1 MIDYI
6 KLRIVEY
13 RWDGDEDKMAS
24 RIIHL
29 VISQIICEYF
39 DLDTGRFNLGNL
51 LPDLHANTKEAKAT
65 SHFRIL
71 REPYEDSNTNKY
83 QYFDYNHFLD
93 KYKDKINDDVYLGYY
108 CHLITDELWIQNIY
122 IKYMRDENRKKWVNE
137 QENYY
142 HDFSKL
148 NEIIIRKYNLK
159 INIDFEIIEMKE
171 INPEKIIILKA
182 DLENDFK
189 IRYDDLKLRLFKYE
203 DIINFIE
210 ETSSIIIIDLKS
222 KKLR

>member
-1 MIDYI
+1 M
-6 KLRIVEY
+6 
-13 RWDGDEDKMAS
+13 
-24 RIIHL
+24 
-29 VISQIICEYF
+29 
-39 DLDTGRFNLGNL
+39 
-51 LPDLHANTKEAKAT
+51 
-65 SHFRIL
+65 
-71 REPYEDSNTNKY
+71 
-83 QYFDYNHFLD
+83 
-93 KYKDKINDDVYLGYY
+93 
-108 CHLITDELWIQNIY
+108 
-122 IKYMRDENRKKWVNE
+122 
-137 QENYY
+137 
-142 HDFSKL
+142 